1 MGSSRAGAEWSTLFE
16 SWRYVIMA
24 RAYIL
29 YRIHRNDLCGVHPVE
44 GGNAVKTVERMQRCL
59 KRYSGQ
65 DGITWQLH
73 EGDIISALIA
83 SHKMEKAAA
92 RA

>member
-1 MGSSRAGAEWSTLFE
+1 MGSSRAGAEWSTISE
-16 SWRYVIMA
+16 HRGRVIMA

-44 GGNAVKTVERMQRCL
+44 NGNPTKTVERMQRVL
-59 KRYSGQ
+59 KRDYDQ